1 MAKANRLPSVER
13 SYPTAP
19 PTTRPAVAET
29 AVGEVV
35 TVPQNVEQVVI
46 ELPIG
51 PRSKGYLNDQF
62 YVRLTTNLQQVAMQ
76 RLVTGLIESRAV
88 LKDGTK
94 VGRSEQHAV
103 RWLLEN
109 LPILSD

>member
-13 SYPTAP
+13 SYPTTP

-29 AVGEVV
+29 AVGEAV

-51 PRSKGYLNDQF
+51 PRSNGYLNNR
-62 YVRLTTNLQQVAMQ
+62 VNLHLTTHVQQVAMQ
-76 RLVTGLIESRAV
+76 RLMNGLIESRTI

-94 VGRSEQHAV
+94 VSNEQHAI
-103 RWLLEN
+103 RWLLES
-109 LPILSD
+109 LPIGE